1 MSDDV
6 FEVVVEEVGT
16 DKEKESTYNSI
27 IVYLIR
33 RYCEVCEDEE
43 SYSIS

>member
-1 MSDDV
+1 MSEDV
-6 FEVVVEEVGT
+6 IEVVIEEVGT
-16 DKEKESTYNSI
+16 ENEKESTYNSI
-27 IVYLIR
+27 IEYLIR

>member
-16 DKEKESTYNSI
+16 DKEKESTYNSTI
-27 IVYLIR
+27 EYLIR